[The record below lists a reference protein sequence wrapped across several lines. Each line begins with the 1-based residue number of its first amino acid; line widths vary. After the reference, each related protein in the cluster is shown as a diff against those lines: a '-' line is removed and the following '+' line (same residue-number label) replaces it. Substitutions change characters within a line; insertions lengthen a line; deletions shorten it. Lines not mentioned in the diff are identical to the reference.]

1 MFSTFLFFF
10 FFLYFSLL
18 RKAEYGDS
26 NEHTTRQVSLHM
38 GHRLGLSWPGYKISS
53 EVRALVLLVM

>member
-1 MFSTFLFFF
+1 MVCVQH
-10 FFLYFSLL
+10 FSLI

-26 NEHTTRQVSLHM
+26 NQHTTRQVTLHM

-53 EVRALVLLVM
+53 EVRALALLVT